1 MSLVKVAF
9 NDYLEQIEI
18 KLDSEKDFSHL
29 DQDKKDFILD
39 IIERYITRGIYKM
52 RIGDKA
58 SLPED
63 LEIQQKLIELSKTN
77 LYQLINIQNFEKEDQ
92 MLDLAAKELEKI
104 NEHKNTIEK
113 LNAIGESK
121 TLI

>member
-1 MSLVKVAF
+1 
-9 NDYLEQIEI
+9 
-18 KLDSEKDFSHL
+18 
-29 DQDKKDFILD
+29 
-39 IIERYITRGIYKM
+39 M

>member
-1 MSLVKVAF
+1 
-9 NDYLEQIEI
+9 
-18 KLDSEKDFSHL
+18 
-29 DQDKKDFILD
+29 
-39 IIERYITRGIYKM
+39 
-52 RIGDKA
+52 
-58 SLPED
+58 
-63 LEIQQKLIELSKTN
+63 
-77 LYQLINIQNFEKEDQ
+77 